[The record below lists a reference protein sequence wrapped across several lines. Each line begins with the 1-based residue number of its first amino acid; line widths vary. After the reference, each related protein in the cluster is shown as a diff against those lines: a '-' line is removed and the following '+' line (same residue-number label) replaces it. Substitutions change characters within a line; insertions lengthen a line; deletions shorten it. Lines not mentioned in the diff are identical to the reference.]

1 MEKEERSSHETLYME
16 TTPREHAE
24 MYLKAIKLLNESG
37 EDPVRVVSLAKK
49 LGVAPPSVVQMLSKL
64 EQEGYVSYGGRSGVK
79 LTKLGDG
86 VATRIL
92 RNARLL
98 EVLMEKHLGI
108 IADERIVCGVEHH
121 MTEELA
127 EALCKFLNHPRKCP
141 HGIDIPPGKCCRI

>member
-1 MEKEERSSHETLYME
+1 MEKKERLLREALYIK
-16 TTPREHAE
+16 TTPKEHVE
-24 MYLKAIKLLNESG
+24 MYLKAIKLLNEAG

-49 LGVAPPSVVQMLSKL
+49 LRVAPPSVVQMLSKL
-64 EQEGYVSYGGRSGVK
+64 EHEGYVLYTRRSGVK
-79 LTKLGDG
+79 LTELGESI
-86 VATRIL
+86 ATRIL

-108 IADERIVCGVEHH
+108 VADERVVCGVEHH

-141 HGIDIPPGKCCRI
+141 HGIDIPPGRCCRA